1 MAKFEIADKITV
13 RIEGGYQQAKEDNGN
28 WTGGKVNVGKLIGTN
43 HGISAPM
50 LGEYLTRPATLEEML
65 HLNTATAKLIR
76 KRFFWDKICGDDIL
90 SQDIANKIYDTAINV
105 GLSPAIKWAE
115 IETGVSVDGKMDA
128 ILLQSLNTKF
138 KN

>member
-1 MAKFEIADKITV
+1 MAKFEIADKITS
-13 RIEGGYQQAKEDNGN
+13 RIEAGYQQAKEDSGN
-28 WTGGKVNVGKLIGTN
+28 WTGGKVGVGKLIGTN
-43 HGISAPM
+43 HGISAPV
-50 LGEYLTRPATLEEML
+50 LCAYLKRTATLEEML
-65 HLNTATAKLIR
+65 HLNTATARLIR
-76 KRFFWDKICGDDIL
+76 KQNYWDKIFGDDIF

-128 ILLQSLNTKF
+128 ILLQALNTKF